1 MKGPAKLLRVLR
13 AEHDITQIKLA
24 RKAGLNVTRYW
35 QIENGEGLPPT
46 TDERQAVATAFGVK
60 VSGIA
65 WPDLDKARAARVAS

>member
-35 QIENGEGLPPT
+35 QIENGAGLPST
-46 TDERQAVATAFGVK
+46 TDEREAIAAALDVKPAAVA
-60 VSGIA
+60 
-65 WPDLDKARAARVAS
+65 WPEPEKARAS